1 METDFAKNRKKAEED
16 FEKKIEQLRIEG
28 MQVFTNTKIKMEN
41 DIQSLE
47 KCYQEMKAL
56 YQLNTEK
63 LDYNLKVLKEK
74 RE

>member
-1 METDFAKNRKKAEED
+1 MEQDFAINRKKAEED
-16 FEKKIEQLRIEG
+16 FEKKIEELRIEG
-28 MQVFTNTKIKMEN
+28 MQSFTSTKIRMEN
-41 DIQSLE
+41 DIQNLE
-47 KCYQEMKAL
+47 KCYEEMKAL